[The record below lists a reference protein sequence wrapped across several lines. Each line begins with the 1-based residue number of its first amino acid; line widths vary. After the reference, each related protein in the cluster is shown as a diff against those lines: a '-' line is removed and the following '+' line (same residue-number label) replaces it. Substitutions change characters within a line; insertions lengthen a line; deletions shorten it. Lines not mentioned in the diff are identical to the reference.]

1 MSNQIYTVTY
11 IATLVVTIL
20 YNYIK
25 SNEMNINENKI
36 NEFVE
41 KIKKLEKSIDVLKQS
56 IEELEEKIDKKNSKL
71 IESNTVLNSKLEDF
85 INYSYDIY
93 DDDDM

>member
-25 SNEMNINENKI
+25 SNEMNEDKI
-36 NEFVE
+36 NELFE
-41 KIKKLEKSIDVLKQS
+41 KINKLEKSIDVLKQS
-56 IEELEEKIDKKNSKL
+56 VEELEEKIDKKNSKL

-93 DDDDM
+93 DEDNM

>member
-25 SNEMNINENKI
+25 SNEMNEDKI
-36 NEFVE
+36 NELFE
-41 KIKKLEKSIDVLKQS
+41 KINKLEKSIDVLKQS
-56 IEELEEKIDKKNSKL
+56 VEELEEKIDKKNSKL
-71 IESNTVLNSKLEDF
+71 IESNIILNSKLEDF

-93 DDDDM
+93 DEDNM

>member
-25 SNEMNINENKI
+25 SNEMNEDKI
-36 NEFVE
+36 NELFE
-41 KIKKLEKSIDVLKQS
+41 KINKLEKSIDVLKQS
-56 IEELEEKIDKKNSKL
+56 VEELEEKIDKKNSKL
-71 IESNTVLNSKLEDF
+71 IESTTVLNSKLEDF

-93 DDDDM
+93 DEDNM

>member
-11 IATLVVTIL
+11 ITTLVITIL

-25 SNEMNINENKI
+25 SNEANTNKTTINEL
-36 NEFVE
+36 VE
-41 KIKKLEKSIDVLKQS
+41 KINKIEKTVDVLKQS
-56 IEELEEKIDKKNSKL
+56 LEELEEKIDRKNSKL

-85 INYSYDIY
+85 INYSYDVY
-93 DDDDM
+93 DENDM